1 MNYEDYKF
9 KKGDKV
15 SFTFTFPEN
24 HIDFPFRRFE
34 GTFKKYNIIDNN
46 GFYLKFGPTNIKKSK
61 VSYMMADV
69 VYVNEYNVKIVF
81 PLQGQDLLS
90 LELIS

>member
-15 SFTFTFPEN
+15 SFTFTYPEN
-24 HIDFPFRRFE
+24 HKDFPFQRFE
-34 GTFKKYNIIDNN
+34 GIFKKYNIIDNN

-61 VSYMMADV
+61 ASYIMADV
-69 VYVNEYNVKIVF
+69 VYVNEYNVKILF
-81 PLQGQDLLS
+81 SLQGHDLLS
-90 LELIS
+90 LDLIS